1 MTRIMA
7 IETSGRIG
15 SVAVGVGSQLVAE
28 QDFGDQLK
36 HGAQLLPTME
46 RLCQLQGWQPG
57 DIDHLYVSAGP
68 GSFTGIRIAVT
79 AAKVLAFAQNTKIV
93 PVPSLEALALNAEK
107 AGQDEKLDI
116 KQVATVQ
123 EAGRGQIFT
132 AVFDRETTDAKDDS
146 AGLVPGFRINLAQ
159 TMMTPAELLE
169 RTKRPLYLT
178 GEGLKYHHEELSPNE
193 KDSQIVRLDEKYW
206 QPQAANVYRC
216 GLLRAQQGLFVT
228 ADQLEPI
235 YLRRPE
241 AVEKWEEL
249 YATRIEN
256 SASETVKFG
265 RRATD
270 PRINGKI
277 QS

>member
-15 SVAVGVGSQLVAE
+15 SVAVGVGSRLLAE

-46 RLCQLQGWQPG
+46 RLCQLQGWQPQ

-107 AGQDEKLDI
+107 AGQNEKLDI

-123 EAGRGQIFT
+123 EAGRGQIFA
-132 AVFDRETTDAKDDS
+132 AVFDRGTTDAKDDF

-159 TMMTPAELLE
+159 TMMMPAELLE
-169 RTKRPLYLT
+169 RTERPLYLI

-193 KDSQIVRLDEKYW
+193 KDSQIIRLDEKYW

-216 GLLRAQQGLFVT
+216 GLLRTQQGLFVT

-249 YATRIEN
+249 H
-256 SASETVKFG
+256 G
-265 RRATD
+265 
-270 PRINGKI
+270 
-277 QS
+277 